1 MEQNPQVKT
10 TPALAL
16 LRSKGIAFTEHPFQ
30 YVEKGGTSH
39 SSQVLGVSEHAVI
52 KTLIFQTSEP
62 GPCQHVVVLMHGDLN
77 VDTKKLA
84 QALGARRAFPCEPS
98 KACELSGYL
107 IGGTSPFGLKT
118 QLPIFAEASIQNL
131 ERLWINGGER
141 GFLVSLTPQELKTA
155 IPVQW
160 INVGKNR

>member
-10 TPALAL
+10 TPALEL
-16 LRSKGIAFTEHPFQ
+16 LRSKGIAFTEHPFE

-52 KTLIFQTSEP
+52 KTLIFQTSES
-62 GPCQHVVVLMHGDLN
+62 GQHHNVVVLMHGDLN

-84 QALGARRAFPCEPS
+84 QALGSRRAFPCEPS

-118 QLPIFAEASIQNL
+118 PLPIFAEASIQDL
-131 ERLWINGGER
+131 DCIWINGGER
-141 GFLVSLTPQELKTA
+141 GFLVSLTPQALKTA

-160 INVGKNR
+160 INVGKTR